1 LGRPGYA
8 KQFQQIR
15 ATLQQALVRAV
26 SLLLAGAAAV
36 LLVALAGPVAAQK
49 EGDGPTAPP
58 NLDHFYCYFA
68 SGRVQPATVLLQDQ
82 FDAALNK
89 TDQVQDLRFIRF
101 CNPVQKTTSKG
112 TVTQILHPA
121 DHLAM
126 YLINPEPIIPRV
138 VIVRNQ
144 FGTQQLRTGN
154 AVLLAVP
161 SGKVWPVPVTVPP
174 QTPPIPTDLDHFK
187 CYLASG
193 KPIDRAVL
201 LKDQFFQD
209 TAGGLA
215 AVLQPILFCNPVQK
229 SVPNP
234 NPLIGGPPFVTTPIT
249 DPVAHLTCYATTRR
263 TFQST
268 LLYDNQFSPQLS
280 SLQVSNPD
288 FLCAPSFKLRWAEI
302 PVPSSLVRPDEGE
315 TDCSR

>member
-1 LGRPGYA
+1 MRLCS
-8 KQFQQIR
+8 K
-15 ATLQQALVRAV
+15 ALVRAV
-26 SLLLAGAAAV
+26 PLLLAGAAAV

-121 DHLAM
+121 DHPAM

-215 AVLQPILFCNPVQK
+215 AVLAADSVLQSRSKKCTQPK
-229 SVPNP
+229 SADR
-234 NPLIGGPPFVTTPIT
+234 GTPIRNH
-249 DPVAHLTCYATTRR
+249 AHHRPGCPLDV
-263 TFQST
+263 
-268 LLYDNQFSPQLS
+268 LLDHPQNFSVDAAL
-280 SLQVSNPD
+280 
-288 FLCAPSFKLRWAEI
+288 
-302 PVPSSLVRPDEGE
+302 
-315 TDCSR
+315 